1 MPDPTL
7 SPSEYAVLR
16 QLVSGRSVDTIPER
30 LVDLGFVRSEKLKR
44 MPDLVKM
51 IWAPTKSGK
60 LYIARLEGPQV
71 EEDQE
76 D

>member
-16 QLVSGRSVDTIPER
+16 NLVVGRAVDTIPER

-51 IWAPTKSGK
+51 IWAPTKAGR
-60 LYIARLEGPQV
+60 LFVARM
-71 EEDQE
+71 ED
-76 D
+76 

>member
-7 SPSEYAVLR
+7 SPSEYAILR
-16 QLVSGRSVDTIPER
+16 QLVSGREVSTIPER

-51 IWAPTKSGK
+51 IWAPTRAGK
-60 LYIARLEGPQV
+60 LMIARLEGPQV
-71 EEDQE
+71 EED
-76 D
+76 

>member
-7 SPSEYAVLR
+7 SPSEYAILR

-30 LVDLGFVRSEKLKR
+30 LVDLGFVRSEKLRK

-51 IWAPTKSGK
+51 IWAPTRAGR
-60 LYIARLEGPQV
+60 LFVARM
-71 EEDQE
+71 ED
-76 D
+76 

>member
-1 MPDPTL
+1 MVEL
-7 SPSEYAVLR
+7 SPSEYAILR

-51 IWAPTKSGK
+51 IWAPTRTGK

-71 EEDQE
+71 EED
-76 D
+76 